1 MDIEYGVATLAELP
15 RIVEMKMAMFDEAG
29 HRDLLN
35 DNAISLVLND
45 YERVYR
51 EGIAAHF
58 VARDNGEII
67 ASAGA
72 FIKSDLPFCYFDPA
86 IYGFIGDVFTEKAY
100 RGRGISTVLNKDAL
114 KWLKIKGVLMVRLLA
129 SEAGR
134 PIYERLGFQP
144 TDEMALKLET

>member
-1 MDIEYGVATLAELP
+1 MDVEYGIATSNELP
-15 RIVEMKMAMFDEAG
+15 RIVEMKVAMFDEAG
-29 HRDLLN
+29 HGDLLG
-35 DNAISLVLND
+35 DNAVSLVLND
-45 YERVYR
+45 YEHLYR

-72 FIKSDLPFCYFDPA
+72 FIKSDLPFRYFDPA

-100 RGRGISTVLNKDAL
+100 RNRGISTVLNKDAL
-114 KWLKIKGVLMVRLLA
+114 KWLKTKGVLMVRLLA

-134 PIYERLGFQP
+134 TIYVRLGFQP
-144 TDEMALKLET
+144 TDEMALNLQI